1 MPRDALRPQAKMP
14 TQNQLRCDLKI
25 SNHAPSDSLLSSL
38 SHLIARRI
46 FLKVKTMTTNSR
58 LRAWSAILAAMVL
71 FPASLLA
78 EPVTLRHAVELAL
91 KHATGISI
99 SATDE
104 QHASANYHELRNSY
118 IPQVTAGA
126 GLGWSDGFPLSLEGA
141 APSLFNISAQSALIN
156 PALRDFIHAAQSEV
170 AVTALRTKDQRQ
182 QVIQDTVLS
191 YAELAKWQQRLTR
204 LHDAVAVSEQ
214 TAKAVGQRVK
224 EGIDSEMDGSKARL
238 SVARL
243 RLRLAEAAGAADV
256 LREHLSKL
264 TGLPVVTFEID
275 PNSQPALPAINT
287 DASSGQATVS
297 KATSENPNVEAAME
311 HARAQYLRLKG
322 ERKSLWPSVDF
333 ASQYAN
339 LATYNNYQ
347 KYYQPHSF
355 QPNNVTIGVAIHFP
369 FFNFAQHARI
379 DEASAEALKAKT
391 QAEAARNQVSEE
403 TLRLQRSITQ
413 MQAAH
418 DVAELEYDIAQ
429 KNIEAVQTRMQS
441 ATANLHDLD
450 NAQSQASERFIALQD
465 VTFELER
472 SQVALMRATGDLEG
486 WALK

>member
-1 MPRDALRPQAKMP
+1 MKTKSRPRA
-14 TQNQLRCDLKI
+14 C
-25 SNHAPSDSLLSSL
+25 
-38 SHLIARRI
+38 
-46 FLKVKTMTTNSR
+46 
-58 LRAWSAILAAMVL
+58 SAIVTAIFL

-78 EPVTLRHAVELAL
+78 EPVTLRHAVDLAL
-91 KHATGISI
+91 KHATGASI
-99 SATDE
+99 ALADE
-104 QHASANYHELRNSY
+104 QHASASYRELRNSY
-118 IPQVTAGA
+118 IPQINAGA

-141 APSLFNISAQSALIN
+141 APSLFNITAQSALIN

-170 AVTALRTKDQRQ
+170 AVSALRKKDQRNQ
-182 QVIQDTVLS
+182 IIQDTVLS
-191 YAELAKWQQRLTR
+191 YAELAKWEQRLTR
-204 LHDAVAVSEQ
+204 LHEAETASEQ
-214 TAKAVGQRVK
+214 TAKAVAQRVK

-264 TGLPVVTFEID
+264 TGLPPASLEID
-275 PNSQPALPAINT
+275 SNSQPALPAVNP
-287 DASSGQATVS
+287 DAQSEQAAVS
-297 KATSENPNVEAAME
+297 KVADENPNVEAAVE
-311 HARAQYLRLKG
+311 HARAQYLRLRG

-355 QPNNVTIGVAIHFP
+355 QPNNVTIGIALHLP

-379 DEASAEALKAKT
+379 DEAKADALKAKT

-413 MQAAH
+413 MRAAR
-418 DVAELEYDIAQ
+418 DVAQLEYEIAQ

-450 NAQSQASERFIALQD
+450 NAQAQASERFIALQD

-472 SQVALMRATGDLEG
+472 SQITLMRATGDLES
-486 WALK
+486 WVMK

>member
-1 MPRDALRPQAKMP
+1 M
-14 TQNQLRCDLKI
+14 
-25 SNHAPSDSLLSSL
+25 
-38 SHLIARRI
+38 
-46 FLKVKTMTTNSR
+46 KVKTMKTKSR
-58 LRAWSAILAAMVL
+58 PRACSAIVTAILL

-78 EPVTLRHAVELAL
+78 EPVTLRHAVDLAL
-91 KHATGISI
+91 KHATGASI
-99 SATDE
+99 ALADE
-104 QHASANYHELRNSY
+104 QHASASYRELRNSY
-118 IPQVTAGA
+118 IPQINAGA

-141 APSLFNISAQSALIN
+141 APSLFNITAQSALIN

-170 AVTALRTKDQRQ
+170 AVSALRKKDQRNQ
-182 QVIQDTVLS
+182 IIQDTVLS
-191 YAELAKWQQRLTR
+191 YAELAKWEQRLTR
-204 LHDAVAVSEQ
+204 LHEAEGTSEQ
-214 TAKAVGQRVK
+214 NAKAVAQRVK

-238 SVARL
+238 SVARI

-264 TGLPVVTFEID
+264 TGLPPASLEID
-275 PNSQPALPAINT
+275 SNSQPALPAVNP
-287 DASSGQATVS
+287 DAQSEQAVVS
-297 KATSENPNVEAAME
+297 KAADENPNVEAAVE
-311 HARAQYLRLKG
+311 HARAQYLRLRG

-347 KYYQPHSF
+347 RYYQPHSF
-355 QPNNVTIGVAIHFP
+355 QPNNVTIGLAIHLP

-379 DEASAEALKAKT
+379 DEAKADALKAKT

-413 MQAAH
+413 MRAAR
-418 DVAELEYDIAQ
+418 DVAQLEYEIAQ

-450 NAQSQASERFIALQD
+450 NAQAQASERFIALQD

-472 SQVALMRATGDLEG
+472 SQIALMRATGDLES
-486 WALK
+486 WVMK

>member
-1 MPRDALRPQAKMP
+1 
-14 TQNQLRCDLKI
+14 
-25 SNHAPSDSLLSSL
+25 
-38 SHLIARRI
+38 
-46 FLKVKTMTTNSR
+46 MTTHSR
-58 LRAWSAILAAMVL
+58 LRACFAILTAIVA
-71 FPASLLA
+71 FPSSLLA

-91 KHATGISI
+91 KHATGINI
-99 SATDE
+99 SVSDE
-104 QHASANYHELRNSY
+104 QHASAAFHELRNSY

-170 AVTALRTKDQRQ
+170 AVTALRSKDQRQ
-182 QVIQDTVLS
+182 QIIQDTVLS
-191 YAELAKWQQRLTR
+191 YAELAKWEQRLTR
-204 LHDAVAVSEQ
+204 LHEAEAASEQ
-214 TAKAVGQRVK
+214 NAKAVARRVK

-256 LREHLSKL
+256 LREHLAKL
-264 TGLPVVTFEID
+264 TGLSVANVEVD
-275 PNSQPALPAINT
+275 PSSQPALPAISP
-287 DASSGQATVS
+287 DAASEQLAVG
-297 KATSENPNVEAAME
+297 KASSENPNVEAAVE

-322 ERKSLWPSVDF
+322 ERKSLWPSIDF

-355 QPNNVTIGVAIHFP
+355 QPNNVTIGVALHFP

-379 DEASAEALKAKT
+379 DEANAEALKAKA
-391 QAEAARNQVSEE
+391 QVDAARNQISEE

-441 ATANLHDLD
+441 ASANLHDLD

-472 SQVALMRATGDLEG
+472 SQVALMRATGDLEA